1 MTTAARRRNAID
13 AVHDRIIELVFARLG
28 RRAIQH
34 KTLQILGANGHGHL
48 QWPEPSAAP
57 AHLLLGAGVTAA
69 QAMGLAPFNLN
80 GG

>member
-1 MTTAARRRNAID
+1 MPAGRNVIH
-13 AVHDRIIELVFARLG
+13 AVYDRVVEFVFARLG
-28 RRAIQH
+28 AGRAIQH
-34 KTLQILGANGHGHL
+34 KTLQILVANGHGHL

-69 QAMGLAPFNLN
+69 QAMGLAPLNLN